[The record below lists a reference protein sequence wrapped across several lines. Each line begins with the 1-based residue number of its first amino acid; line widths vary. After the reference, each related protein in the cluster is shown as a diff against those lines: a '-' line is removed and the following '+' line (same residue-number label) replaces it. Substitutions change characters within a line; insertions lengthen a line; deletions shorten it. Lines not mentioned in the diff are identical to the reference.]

1 MNLFDV
7 YPIWDIEPVR
17 AKGCK
22 IWDNKGDEY
31 LDLYGGHAV
40 ISIGH
45 SNPEYIDGI
54 TEQLNKIGFYSN
66 AVKNNLQKEFAERLG
81 KVCGYPDYS
90 LFLCN
95 SGAEANENAMK
106 LASFHT
112 GRKKILAVKKA
123 FHGRTSG
130 AVEATDNPNIQAP
143 FNCNGNIKFIEL
155 NNIAELQRELETKE
169 YAAFIIEGIQGV
181 AGIYVP
187 NNEFIAA
194 ARELCTQTGT
204 LLILDEIQS
213 GYGRSGKF
221 YAHQHVT
228 YNGEPLKADIV
239 SMAKG
244 IANGFPMGAII
255 ISPQIKPVYGMLGT
269 TFGGNHL
276 ACAAALSTLKVLV
289 KEKLTENAGIIGKYL
304 KDELNKAAEAY
315 IKENGKSPFKEIR
328 GIGLMIGIEMEP
340 EHQGLRNQLLFNENI
355 FTGGAGKNVIR
366 LLPPLCISKEEVD
379 IFIAALKRCLK
390 LG

>member
-7 YPIWDIEPVR
+7 YPLWDIEPVR

-66 AVKNNLQKEFAERLG
+66 AVKNNLQKEFTERLG

-187 NNEFIAA
+187 NNKFIAA

-366 LLPPLCISKEEVD
+366 LLPPLCISKDEVD

>member
-7 YPIWDIEPVR
+7 YPLWDIEPVR

-194 ARELCTQTGT
+194 ARELCTQIGT

-366 LLPPLCISKEEVD
+366 LLPPLCISKEEVN
-379 IFIAALKRCLK
+379 IFVAALKRCLK

>member
-7 YPIWDIEPVR
+7 YPLWDIEPVR

-244 IANGFPMGAII
+244 IANGFPMSAII

>member
-7 YPIWDIEPVR
+7 YPLWDIEPVR

-244 IANGFPMGAII
+244 IANGFPTGAII

>member
-7 YPIWDIEPVR
+7 YPLWDIEPVR

-204 LLILDEIQS
+204 LLILDEIQI

>member
-7 YPIWDIEPVR
+7 YPLWDIEPVR

-355 FTGGAGKNVIR
+355 FTGGAGKNLIR